1 MKSYLILIATFYT
14 LIFASNDL
22 CAKAALPA
30 TTLTD
35 IETFSKKSLNEKTD
49 LEEVKEKLKI
59 LLILEDEDPSRTAV
73 LMLSE
78 SYNKHSALYEKAIK
92 TVENKK
98 NKKQL
103 NEIRGIFKSFYKK
116 GNG

>member
-1 MKSYLILIATFYT
+1 MKFFIYIFSIIFLLSTNYVKAT
-14 LIFASNDL
+14 
-22 CAKAALPA
+22 LPA
-30 TTLTD
+30 STMKDLE
-35 IETFSKKSLNEKTD
+35 IFSKKSLNEKTD
-49 LEEVKEKLKI
+49 LEEVKKNIKI

-92 TVENKK
+92 SIENKK

-103 NEIRGIFKSFYKK
+103 NEIRAILKDFHHK

>member
-1 MKSYLILIATFYT
+1 MKFYIYT
-14 LIFASNDL
+14 LSILFLLSISY
-22 CAKAALPA
+22 AKATLPA
-30 TTLTD
+30 STMKDL
-35 IETFSKKSLNEKTD
+35 EVFSKKSLNEKTD
-49 LEEVKEKLKI
+49 LEEIKKNIKI

-92 TVENKK
+92 SIETKK

-103 NEIRGIFKSFYKK
+103 NEIRAILKDFHTK